1 LTELA
6 AMYFPTLNATHEAL
20 YLESL
25 TEKTLYCGELL
36 RLK

>member
-1 LTELA
+1 MAE
-6 AMYFPTLNATHEAL
+6 MYFPERKATQEAL

-36 RLK
+36 RLE